1 MAVAGLFAGLRCL
14 DGLDPQANVYP
25 AIIWVL
31 VIWTVAHAAVA
42 VVMQLYTLA
51 RSLAGKMDPTHDADL
66 RNITV
71 YMHFFALTAIVTY
84 MTIGWFPETG
94 L

>member
-1 MAVAGLFAGLRCL
+1 
-14 DGLDPQANVYP
+14 
-25 AIIWVL
+25 
-31 VIWTVAHAAVA
+31 
-42 VVMQLYTLA
+42 MQLYTLA

>member
-1 MAVAGLFAGLRCL
+1 M
-14 DGLDPQANVYP
+14 
-25 AIIWVL
+25 
-31 VIWTVAHAAVA
+31 IWTVAHAAVA